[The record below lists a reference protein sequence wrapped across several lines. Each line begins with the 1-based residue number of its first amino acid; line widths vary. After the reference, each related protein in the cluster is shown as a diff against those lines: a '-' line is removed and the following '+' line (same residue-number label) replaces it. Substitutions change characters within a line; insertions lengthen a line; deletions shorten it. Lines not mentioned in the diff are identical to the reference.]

1 MNFFI
6 GSVKVLQNTKE
17 ICFSQLE
24 VTIVIGF
31 CKLSEYVV
39 LKLLIVNHLTLLSE
53 NKFLTAKLLLA
64 VIFTSLSKKR
74 QVNVYLYNQK
84 AYVINLQSLAIKH
97 F

>member
-1 MNFFI
+1 LNFFI

-31 CKLSEYVV
+31 LQAECIV
-39 LKLLIVNHLTLLSE
+39 LKLLIVNHLELLSE
-53 NKFLTAKLLLA
+53 NKLLTAKLLLA

-74 QVNVYLYNQK
+74 QVKVYRYNQK
-84 AYVINLQSLAIKH
+84 AYVINLQTLAIKH